1 MKKLLVVLLA
11 LLPSLWFVF
20 RSSGT
25 VPHLGHFSDD
35 GVYVG
40 TAASLADGRGFRVES
55 LPGEPYQVRY
65 PPLYP
70 LFLMPGAG
78 GGRSLAVLLFLTMLG
93 LLAAIWHWRPEPAL
107 VLLAGWNAY
116 AVLFANSALSEVFG
130 TVWLVLC
137 AALLERERVW
147 QAALAASAAYLTR
160 TALIAVPGGAILW
173 LAWKRRWRDAA
184 LFGLIFAPVFVGWA
198 WYVTAH
204 TEPGVS
210 GTRAFYSDYSKFFG
224 DNFSLE
230 LAPTIIQTN
239 LPHLVAGA
247 AGLLFF
253 NGSDDFLEINFARL
267 LLFAAVSGL
276 VRRARAEGVG
286 PFEFMA
292 VPYVCALAVW
302 NYVPQERFLFPV
314 LPLLAFGFV
323 REIRFQSAM
332 LRNNWAT
339 QRGAVVVFGAVLGA
353 GLLWAAH
360 RTAVSALVFA
370 PSIPMRY
377 IEVLPERE
385 RAFEWVRQNT
395 PATANFLAA
404 EDVALRRFTGRH
416 GIGFHFPTRYFYTN
430 DQAAISAYHSDIIP
444 RMRAEGLGYL
454 LIGPF
459 DMELDLF
466 PADREKILR
475 HWLAMRELET
485 VYESAL
491 YRVRRFRSER

>member
-1 MKKLLVVLLA
+1 
-11 LLPSLWFVF
+11 
-20 RSSGT
+20 
-25 VPHLGHFSDD
+25 
-35 GVYVG
+35 
-40 TAASLADGRGFRVES
+40 
-55 LPGEPYQVRY
+55 
-65 PPLYP
+65 
-70 LFLMPGAG
+70 
-78 GGRSLAVLLFLTMLG
+78 
-93 LLAAIWHWRPEPAL
+93 
-107 VLLAGWNAY
+107 
-116 AVLFANSALSEVFG
+116 
-130 TVWLVLC
+130 
-137 AALLERERVW
+137 
-147 QAALAASAAYLTR
+147 
-160 TALIAVPGGAILW
+160 VPGGAILW

-475 HWLAMRELET
+475 HWMALPELET